1 MTADFYPS
9 YFDASRTSYG
19 PALEAIKTAKPTADD
34 LLDPKENPT
43 HAIALIVLLDQM
55 SRNIYRGPE
64 SKVVFTTY
72 DPLALDIS
80 LRAVFP
86 RTYQAAAS
94 YRDAERAAAAHG
106 SNSEPTEG
114 RGEAWYDAEDVVLHE
129 DDVKLGGVD
138 EGPSMRQHLAHRMWF
153 YSPFM
158 HSESPKIHRWAQPR
172 YEALRKEVDAI
183 SSQASSID
191 QPR

>member
-1 MTADFYPS
+1 
-9 YFDASRTSYG
+9 
-19 PALEAIKTAKPTADD
+19 
-34 LLDPKENPT
+34 
-43 HAIALIVLLDQM
+43 M
-55 SRNIYRGPE
+55 SRNIYRGSE

-94 YRDAERAAAAHG
+94 IRNAKRAAAAHG
-106 SNSEPTEG
+106 SNVENTED

-138 EGPSMRQHLAHRMWF
+138 EEPSIRQHLAHRMWF

-158 HSESPKIHRWAQPR
+158 HSESLKIHRWAQPR
-172 YEALRKEVDAI
+172 YEALRKEVDAL
-183 SSQASSID
+183 SSQASPINRS
-191 QPR
+191 R